1 MKGEF
6 DRTIMIYIDSYEDR
20 IPVGRFHIVSHQDAQ
35 PFKGLCQ
42 LFLGINDVLDQNNF
56 PQSFFELRKFHT
68 PSEQSDFRAA
78 LSSRRGN
85 ELATFRIRI
94 LFRQNASWQG
104 SVSWI
109 EGNQEEYFRSVL
121 ELIVL
126 MDDALNHTANS

>member
-20 IPVGRFHIVSHQDAQ
+20 IPVGRFHIVSRPDAQ

-42 LFLGINDVLDQNNF
+42 LFLGINNSLDQNNF
-56 PQSFFELRKFHT
+56 PQSFFELRKFHA
-68 PSEQSDFRAA
+68 PSERPDLSVA
-78 LSSRRGN
+78 LSNRCSSK
-85 ELATFRIRI
+85 LATFRIRI

-121 ELIVL
+121 ELMVL
-126 MDDALNHTANS
+126 IDDALNHATNF

>member
-6 DRTIMIYIDSYEDR
+6 DRTIMVYIDSYEDC
-20 IPVGRFHIVSHQDAQ
+20 IPVGRFHIVSQQDAQ

-42 LFLGINDVLDQNNF
+42 LFLGINDALDQNNF

-68 PSEQSDFRAA
+68 PSELSDSRAV
-78 LSSRRGN
+78 LSNRCSSQ
-85 ELATFRIRI
+85 LATFRIRI

-126 MDDALNHTANS
+126 MDDALNHAAKL

>member
-1 MKGEF
+1 MKGEY
-6 DRTIMIYIDSYEDR
+6 DRTIIVYIDSYEDR
-20 IPVGRFHIVSHQDAQ
+20 IPAGRFHIVSRQDAQ
-35 PFKGLCQ
+35 PFTGLCQ

-78 LSSRRGN
+78 LSSRRGS

-126 MDDALNHTANS
+126 MDDALNHAAHS

>member
-35 PFKGLCQ
+35 PFAGACQ
-42 LFLGINDVLDQNNF
+42 LLLGINDALDQNEF
-56 PQSFFELRKFHT
+56 PKSFFELRKFHT
-68 PSEQSDFRAA
+68 PDELPDFSTG
-78 LSSRRGN
+78 LSNQCVSK
-85 ELATFRIRI
+85 LATFRIRI

-104 SVSWI
+104 SVYWI

-121 ELIVL
+121 ELMVL
-126 MDDALNHTANS
+126 MDDALNHTANL